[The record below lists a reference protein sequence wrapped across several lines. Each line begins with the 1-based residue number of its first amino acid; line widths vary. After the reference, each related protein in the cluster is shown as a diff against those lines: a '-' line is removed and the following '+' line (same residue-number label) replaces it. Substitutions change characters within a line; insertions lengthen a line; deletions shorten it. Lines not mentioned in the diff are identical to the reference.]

1 VRALE
6 RARHISRGQM
16 AANDYTERHASMTM
30 TDRYSGRVSRTHIT
44 VIRFAIGT
52 IVMIAWL
59 TGQVPALAQNS
70 DAKSPSSSSNIQ
82 SPASAPMAGK
92 KEKVRGPK
100 VITKRDLFFPDLA
113 HGDQP
118 LTSGEKF
125 NLAIVSSVSPATF
138 LGSAFGAGIG
148 QAADSP
154 AGYGQGACA
163 YGQRFGASM
172 AKSASNNLIGKYF
185 LSSVL
190 HDDPRYFVMGD
201 GSLKQSV
208 KYALRRVVIVRKDDR
223 GEAFNWPGVIGPLAS
238 AGLANTYMPEAQRTV
253 GYTFENYGWSIAAS
267 AGANLLKEY
276 WPTITR
282 KILVPIGIGHD
293 SAKP

>member
-1 VRALE
+1 
-6 RARHISRGQM
+6 M
-16 AANDYTERHASMTM
+16 AAKDCTERHAGMTM

-44 VIRFAIGT
+44 VIRFAVGT

-59 TGQVPALAQNS
+59 TGQVPALAQTSKANPP
-70 DAKSPSSSSNIQ
+70 PSSSNPQ
-82 SPASAPMAGK
+82 SQTSARTAGK
-92 KEKVRGPK
+92 KELVGKPK

-125 NLAIVSSVSPATF
+125 KLAIANSVSPATF
-138 LGSAFGAGIG
+138 LGAGFGAGIG

-154 AGYGQGACA
+154 AGYGQGASA

-172 AKSASNNLIGKYF
+172 ANRASTNLIGTYF
-185 LSSVL
+185 LSSVM

-201 GSLKQSV
+201 GSLKESV
-208 KYALRRVVIVRKDDR
+208 KYALRRLVIVRKDDG
-223 GEAFNWPGVIGPLAS
+223 GEAFNWPGVIAPLATV
-238 AGLANTYMPEAQRTV
+238 GLANTYMPDAQRTV
-253 GYTFENYGWSIAAS
+253 GYTFERYGWSIAAS
-267 AGANLLKEY
+267 AGVNLLKEY

-282 KILVPIGIGHD
+282 KVLAPMGIGHD
-293 SAKP
+293 SDKP

>member
-1 VRALE
+1 
-6 RARHISRGQM
+6 M
-16 AANDYTERHASMTM
+16 AANDCTERHASVAMAN
-30 TDRYSGRVSRTHIT
+30 RYSGRVSRMHIK

-52 IVMIAWL
+52 IVIIAWL
-59 TGQVPALAQNS
+59 TGQVPALAQTSAANPP
-70 DAKSPSSSSNIQ
+70 PSSSNRQ
-82 SPASAPMAGK
+82 SQTSARTAGK
-92 KEKVRGPK
+92 KEKVGEPK
-100 VITKRDLFFPDLA
+100 VITERSLFFPDLA

-148 QAADSP
+148 QAADTP
-154 AGYGQGACA
+154 VGYGQGASA
-163 YGQRFGASM
+163 YDQRFAASM

-208 KYALRRVVIVRKDDR
+208 KYALRRVVIVRKDDG

-253 GYTFENYGWSIAAS
+253 GYTFENYGWSIASS
-267 AGANLLKEY
+267 AGVNLLKEY

-293 SAKP
+293 SDKP